1 MLLSYFVWK
10 VYGIPQASGLN
21 TDHVI
26 EQQKRGHYNICNSLS
41 IIFFLVK
48 SLSINLHHIFLQG
61 LSFNLPQ
68 TLVSLFIRTF
78 S

>member
-41 IIFFLVK
+41 IIIFFGEK
-48 SLSINLHHIFLQG
+48 
-61 LSFNLPQ
+61 
-68 TLVSLFIRTF
+68 FIY
-78 S
+78 